1 MIQSEA
7 TKSMKTFFVLLL
19 GWLIAWGNLA
29 AEVVVIFQNPDDY
42 RDIDYYYSG
51 HKKGQRIYLPQLKE
65 YIEKQGA
72 KQLREGLVL
81 TLTFTDIDLAGEH
94 EPWRGFLNHDIRIVR
109 SIYPPRMTF
118 SYELVD
124 GDGNVL
130 QTGEERLVDLA
141 FDFRIRTNYHDNLY
155 YDKAMIGRW
164 LRKFAREKE
173 D

>member
-1 MIQSEA
+1 
-7 TKSMKTFFVLLL
+7 MKTFCVLLL
-19 GWLIAWGNLA
+19 GWLFAWANLA
-29 AEVVVIFQNPDDY
+29 GEVVVIFQNPDDY
-42 RDIDYYYSG
+42 RDIDYYYAG
-51 HKKGQRIYLPQLKE
+51 NKKGQRVYLPELKE
-65 YIEKQGA
+65 YIEKHGT
-72 KQLREGLVL
+72 KQLREGHVL

-94 EPWRGFLNHDIRIVR
+94 EPWRGVLTHDIRIVR

-124 GDGNVL
+124 GEGNVL
-130 QTGEERLVDLA
+130 QAGEEKLVDLA

-164 LRKFAREKE
+164 LRELAREKE